1 MNKLA
6 PFEEIKLVTR
16 KQLSNPTNIQNSFMV
31 TKWLSVS
38 YNNTTVCS
46 KADYFRRKGVSIET
60 INALLYYGNKG
71 GFGFTTKNKENDPLK
86 DHLKKF
92 YKFSEREYQIQKHLI
107 VVDNILINE
116 LALKLGLNKK
126 ECKKIGA
133 NWVKP
138 KKEKLKKA
146 DLKPQVKGLGSYN

>member
-1 MNKLA
+1 MYINYKKLLGSDPKIITDVDNNKLFIINRWA
-6 PFEEIKLVTR
+6 SFNPNNRELCEKVSRLISGKVNKKVIKSLMF
-16 KQLSNPTNIQNSFMV
+16 LS
-31 TKWLSVS
+31 L
-38 YNNTTVCS
+38 
-46 KADYFRRKGVSIET
+46 
-60 INALLYYGNKG
+60 NK
-71 GFGFTTKNKENDPLK
+71 KVPKYLKLEKEDDVLK

-133 NWVKP
+133 NWVEP
-138 KKEKLKKA
+138 KKEKLRKE
-146 DLKPQVKGLGSYN
+146 DLKPKAKGLGSYN